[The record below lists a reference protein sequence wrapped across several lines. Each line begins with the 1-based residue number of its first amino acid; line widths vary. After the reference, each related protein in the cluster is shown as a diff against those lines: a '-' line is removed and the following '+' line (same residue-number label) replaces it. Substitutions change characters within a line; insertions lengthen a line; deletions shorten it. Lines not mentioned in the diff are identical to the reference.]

1 MDRREFIKKSGMAAV
16 GPLLLATPF
25 ASILAK
31 EEKKKEGIDCDG
43 NPATPQLKDIGILA
57 SLDPV
62 ALDKACL
69 DLVFSH
75 QSVAGDDASP
85 LIRRIENLHGTH
97 TVEYAEQIGLGSQ
110 NYTLIDLDQL
120 SGISGAKQ
128 DAATRYNV
136 YSLDGKRRQRVAS
149 SLQKTL

>member
-16 GPLLLATPF
+16 GSLLLATPF

-69 DLVFSH
+69 DLVFNH

-97 TVEYAEQIGLGSQ
+97 IVEYAEQIGLGSQ

-149 SLQKTL
+149 TLH